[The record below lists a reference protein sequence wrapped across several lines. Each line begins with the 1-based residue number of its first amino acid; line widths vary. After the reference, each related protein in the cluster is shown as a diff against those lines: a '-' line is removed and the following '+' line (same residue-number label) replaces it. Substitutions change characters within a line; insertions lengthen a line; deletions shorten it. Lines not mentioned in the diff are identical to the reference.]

1 MAAKII
7 NIPDLGEA
15 EDVEVIEVC
24 AKVGDQVDS
33 EDPIIVLESDKAAME
48 IPASVIGKV
57 ISIEVSLGD
66 TVTTGSPFLKI
77 EVSEDAEHQAEEDSH
92 EDKDEEKQTLSEQ
105 KEPSESEQLSNAE
118 MQRTPPV
125 TTKINNEHI
134 YAGPA
139 VRKLAREFGIDLSI
153 VQPTGPKN
161 RIQKEDLHRF
171 VRSRLSATPQDNGF
185 QFSQPDFDYSKW
197 GPTKE
202 ERLSKFQKSSL
213 ANLHTSWINI
223 PHVTQHDEVDINA
236 IEKIRLEMKEEAKKK
251 DIRLTLLSFVIKAVT
266 QALQKFPDF
275 NASISENQEDL
286 VHKKY
291 YNIGFAANTPRGLL
305 VPVVKNADQKNIL
318 TIAKELGDLSAVARD
333 GKIKLE
339 AMQGGTFT
347 VSSLGGFGGT
357 GFTPIINAPEVA
369 ILGISK
375 AKVKPVHINGQF
387 LPRLILPLSL
397 SYDHRVADGVAG
409 IQFTSLLK
417 SLLEDPETLIGKSES
432 IND

>member
-66 TVTTGSPFLKI
+66 TVTSGSPFLKI
-77 EVSEDAEHQAEEDSH
+77 EVSEDSVQQAEEDSH
-92 EDKDEEKQTLSEQ
+92 KDQGEEKQTLSEQ
-105 KEPSESEQLSNAE
+105 KELSESEQSSNAE
-118 MQRTPPV
+118 MQRTAPV

-171 VRSRLSATPQDNGF
+171 VRSQLSATPQDNGF
-185 QFSQPDFDYSKW
+185 QFSQPDIDYSKW

-223 PHVTQHDEVDINA
+223 PHVTQHDECDLNILLKARAKLCKKHKVKISPLAFIAKITAQLLSDFPLLNCSLDSSL
-236 IEKIRLEMKEEAKKK
+236 EKIILK
-251 DIRLTLLSFVIKAVT
+251 DYVNLGIAI
-266 QALQKFPDF
+266 D
-275 NASISENQEDL
+275 
-286 VHKKY
+286 
-291 YNIGFAANTPRGLL
+291 TPEGLI
-305 VPVVKNADQKNIL
+305 VPNVKNAQLKSIMEISTEINEL
-318 TIAKELGDLSAVARD
+318 AEAAKKRKLKIADLKGSSFS
-333 GKIKLE
+333 I
-339 AMQGGTFT
+339 
-347 VSSLGGFGGT
+347 SSLGAIGGRF
-357 GFTPIINAPEVA
+357 FTPIINPPEVA

-375 AKVKPVHINGQF
+375 TYEKVVSSTNGFENRSF
-387 LPRLILPLSL
+387 LPISL
-397 SYDHRVADGVAG
+397 SYDHRAINGVYAV
-409 IQFTSLLK
+409 QFTSQLGEALSDDKLIEK
-417 SLLEDPETLIGKSES
+417 SFK
-432 IND
+432 

>member
-66 TVTTGSPFLKI
+66 TVTSGSPFLRI

-92 EDKDEEKQTLSEQ
+92 EDQDEEKQTLSEQ
-105 KEPSESEQLSNAE
+105 KEPIESEQSSNAE
-118 MQRTPPV
+118 MQRKPPI

-139 VRKLAREFGIDLSI
+139 VRKLAREFGINLSI

-185 QFSQPDFDYSKW
+185 QFPQPEIDYSKW

-223 PHVTQHDEVDINA
+223 PHVTQHDECDLNILLKARARLCKKHKVKISPLAFIAKITAQLLSDFPLLNCSLDSSL
-236 IEKIRLEMKEEAKKK
+236 EKIILK
-251 DIRLTLLSFVIKAVT
+251 DYVNLGIAI
-266 QALQKFPDF
+266 D
-275 NASISENQEDL
+275 
-286 VHKKY
+286 
-291 YNIGFAANTPRGLL
+291 TPEGLI
-305 VPVVKNADQKNIL
+305 VPNVKNAQLKSIIDISTEINELAEAAKKRKL
-318 TIAKELGDLSAVARD
+318 KIADLKGSSFS
-333 GKIKLE
+333 I
-339 AMQGGTFT
+339 
-347 VSSLGGFGGT
+347 SSLGAIGGRF
-357 GFTPIINAPEVA
+357 FTPIINPPEVA

-375 AKVKPVHINGQF
+375 TYEKIISSTNGFESRSF
-387 LPRLILPLSL
+387 LPISL
-397 SYDHRVADGVAG
+397 SYDHRAINGVYAV
-409 IQFTSLLK
+409 QFTSQLGEALSDDKLIEK
-417 SLLEDPETLIGKSES
+417 SFK
-432 IND
+432 

>member
-1 MAAKII
+1 METILL
-7 NIPDLGEA
+7 PDVGDFQ
-15 EDVEVIEVC
+15 DVEIVEMLV
-24 AKVGDQVDS
+24 KEGDTVEID
-33 EDPIIVLESDKAAME
+33 DPLLTLETEKAAMDLPSPHAGIIAALFVEKGSKANQGDKICE
-48 IPASVIGKV
+48 ISVTKRDKQAVAKQKKQQVQEYDTVEPSGEPEALPESNKKVLPKAQSVIQKSFAGIHASPSVRKMAREWGV
-57 ISIEVSLGD
+57 DLTIVKGTGMRQRVLAEDLKDHVKKTLSS
-66 TVTTGSPFLKI
+66 GSPSYQVGLPDVPKVDHSSFGDVEMVPLSRIKKI
-77 EVSEDAEHQAEEDSH
+77 SGPRLQA
-92 EDKDEEKQTLSEQ
+92 
-105 KEPSESEQLSNAE
+105 
-118 MQRTPPV
+118 
-125 TTKINNEHI
+125 
-134 YAGPA
+134 
-139 VRKLAREFGIDLSI
+139 
-153 VQPTGPKN
+153 
-161 RIQKEDLHRF
+161 
-171 VRSRLSATPQDNGF
+171 
-185 QFSQPDFDYSKW
+185 
-197 GPTKE
+197 
-202 ERLSKFQKSSL
+202 
-213 ANLHTSWINI
+213 SWINI
-223 PHVTQHDEVDINA
+223 PHVTQHDEVDINV
-236 IEKIRLEMKEEAKKK
+236 IEQIRLEMKEEAKKQ

-347 VSSLGGFGGT
+347 VSSLGGLGGT